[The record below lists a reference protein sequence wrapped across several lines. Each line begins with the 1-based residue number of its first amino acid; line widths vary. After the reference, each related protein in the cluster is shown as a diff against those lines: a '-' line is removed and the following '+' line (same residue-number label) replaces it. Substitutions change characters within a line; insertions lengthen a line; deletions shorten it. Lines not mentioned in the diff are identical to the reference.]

1 MANPHS
7 NDSVVY
13 AFLGNLFITFLK
25 FIGFILSSS
34 PSLFSETMHSLAD
47 TLNQGLLW
55 FGIKRS
61 KKKADK
67 NFAYGYGAERFFWAV
82 VSACGIFFLG
92 AGVTIYHGF
101 ESLGHANTDISYF
114 VYIIL
119 LASFL
124 VESFTLHKAYVE
136 IYREKTESFIENLKV
151 ADPVSVAVFYE
162 DLVAVFGVFVASV
175 GILASEYTGNS
186 TFDAMGSI
194 LIGFLLALVAGVL
207 LNTNRKYL
215 LGKSIPEDLKDKII
229 EMLEADKHI
238 DRVLDFK
245 SEILDMEKYHI
256 KCEIEFNG
264 YALVEDI
271 FKSEDMFEKYKDV
284 KEDYDEFKKFVIY
297 QTNQVPRIVGSV
309 IDKLEKE
316 IRRKFPRVIHIDLEI
331 N

>member
-1 MANPHS
+1 
-7 NDSVVY
+7 
-13 AFLGNLFITFLK
+13 
-25 FIGFILSSS
+25 
-34 PSLFSETMHSLAD
+34 
-47 TLNQGLLW
+47 
-55 FGIKRS
+55 
-61 KKKADK
+61 
-67 NFAYGYGAERFFWAV
+67 
-82 VSACGIFFLG
+82 
-92 AGVTIYHGF
+92 
-101 ESLGHANTDISYF
+101 
-114 VYIIL
+114 
-119 LASFL
+119 
-124 VESFTLHKAYVE
+124 
-136 IYREKTESFIENLKV
+136 
-151 ADPVSVAVFYE
+151 
-162 DLVAVFGVFVASV
+162 
-175 GILASEYTGNS
+175 
-186 TFDAMGSI
+186 MGSI